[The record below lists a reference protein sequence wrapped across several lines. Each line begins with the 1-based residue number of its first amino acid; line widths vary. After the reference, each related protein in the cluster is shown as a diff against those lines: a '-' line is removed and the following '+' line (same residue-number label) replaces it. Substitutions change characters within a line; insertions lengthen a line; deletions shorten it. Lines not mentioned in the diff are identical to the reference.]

1 MGQVMSSAASVSIVC
16 AWFGL
21 FLGAPSSAAAAQATV
36 EGASINLPVPAGFC
50 ELNGSNPSDKRMLD
64 AVGELVAKA
73 RGNQLLA
80 MSADCQQLADWRAG
94 RRLLGD
100 YGQYQAPRPAAASQ
114 DTFRQTCATLRTQGE
129 ASFKDMKG
137 DLKATM
143 EESIR
148 RLKVNDQS
156 FAGFLGEDAAAC
168 YVALLQKLKAEDGT
182 DITQLTLLAITIV
195 KDRFVFVNR
204 YAPYVD
210 SDTVKET
217 LAKVKQTIAA
227 LQAANGG

>member
-1 MGQVMSSAASVSIVC
+1 MRSAANAATVY
-16 AWFGL
+16 AWICL
-21 FLGAPSSAAAAQATV
+21 LVGAAPNAVAAQATV
-36 EGASINLPVPAGFC
+36 EGVSINLPVPTGFC
-50 ELNGSNPSDKRMLD
+50 ELDRSNPSDTRALD
-64 AVGELVAKA
+64 TIGELLAKA
-73 RGNQLLA
+73 KGNQLLA
-80 MSADCQQLADWRAG
+80 MSAECQQLADWRAG

-100 YGQYQAPRPAAASQ
+100 YAQYQAPRLAAASQ
-114 DTFRQTCATLRTQGE
+114 DAFRQTCATLRTQGE
-129 ASFKDMKG
+129 ATFKDMKG

-143 EESIR
+143 EESVR

-156 FAGFLGEDAAAC
+156 FAGFLGEDPAAC

-210 SDTVKET
+210 SDTVTET
-217 LAKVKQTIAA
+217 LAKIKQTIEA

>member
-1 MGQVMSSAASVSIVC
+1 MGQVMRSAASVAIVC

-21 FLGAPSSAAAAQATV
+21 LLGTAPNAAAAQVTL
-36 EGASINLPVPAGFC
+36 EGVSINLPAPAGFC
-50 ELNGSNPSDKRMLD
+50 ELNGSNPSDKHALD
-64 AVGELVAKA
+64 AIGELVAKA

-100 YGQYQAPRPAAASQ
+100 YGQYQAPRLAAATQ

-129 ASFKDMKG
+129 ATFKNMKG

-143 EESIR
+143 EESVR

-156 FAGFLGEDAAAC
+156 FAGFLGEDPTAC

-204 YAPYVD
+204 YAPYLD
-210 SDTVKET
+210 SDTVNAT
-217 LAKVKQTIAA
+217 LAKIKQTIAA